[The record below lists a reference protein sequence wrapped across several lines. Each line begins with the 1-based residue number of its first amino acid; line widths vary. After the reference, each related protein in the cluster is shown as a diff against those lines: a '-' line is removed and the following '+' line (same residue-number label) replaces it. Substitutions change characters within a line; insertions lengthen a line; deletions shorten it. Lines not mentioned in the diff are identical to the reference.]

1 MRKWRIY
8 AGPSCLAS
16 LYRCDVYWHKV
27 LSITD
32 NTGNAKYSA
41 LGRLVRLVLSLSH
54 GQADVER
61 GFSLNNATLRNERN
75 SISGETLIA
84 LRIVKDELSLH
95 ENIESIPM
103 TKSIISSYRNA
114 HSRYQ
119 ERLKAKREED
129 KAEVSKSQ
137 KRKLDSKY
145 NELDKRK
152 LECV

>member
-1 MRKWRIY
+1 MDRSWFVEDEGQLHGGYPYVTFR
-8 AGPSCLAS
+8 SV
-16 LYRCDVYWHKV
+16 DVYWHKV

-54 GQADVER
+54 GQADVEL
-61 GFSLNNATLRNERN
+61 GLSLNKATLGNERN

-103 TKSIISSYRNA
+103 TNHFII
-114 HSRYQ
+114 Q
-119 ERLKAKREED
+119 ECSL
-129 KAEVSKSQ
+129 
-137 KRKLDSKY
+137 
-145 NELDKRK
+145 
-152 LECV
+152 